1 MSIAH
6 VHLSMAELLAMV
18 AKAAEELFT
27 QKLGFRGFAVVGRSS
42 AVPAT
47 DVGSYVA
54 LVGDDSSA
62 HVGLAASIDT
72 CRMLARQMLVMDV
85 AEELVDGDLCDAI
98 GEIATLLGDTVRR
111 LLNERGSER
120 GSERAH
126 DFKLGLPLFVQG
138 RLIASQRQEVGSLT
152 VRIGAAV
159 ASLIVLRAKRR

>member
-1 MSIAH
+1 
-6 VHLSMAELLAMV
+6 MAELLALV
-18 AKAAEELFT
+18 AKAAEELFV
-27 QKLGFRGFAVVGRSS
+27 QQLGFRGFAVVGRSA

-54 LVGDDSSA
+54 LVGDEPSVQ
-62 HVGLAASIDT
+62 VGLAASIDT

-98 GEIATLLGDTVRR
+98 GEIATILGDSVRR
-111 LLNERGSER
+111 LLNERMPGC
-120 GSERAH
+120 
-126 DFKLGLPLFVQG
+126 KLGLPLFLQG

-159 ASLIVLRAKRR
+159 ASLIVLRPKQR